1 MSETLSVALLV
12 RGPDV
17 PAWQARAVETMLS
30 RTDAEVSHVVECT
43 EATGGKKGGLG
54 HYLDSVREYPLWTP
68 IGAAVRFGDPPAYE
82 RPYDIADID
91 GIGDPETL
99 AVDPEPAADFGN
111 VLPDRAVDVVGEAD
125 VAIRFGFG
133 ILKGDVLDAP
143 THGVLS
149 FHHGDLRE
157 YRGMPS
163 GFWEYLDGEDAAGV
177 TLQRLS
183 ETLDGGEIVAYEPV
197 DIADAPTWAGVRRRL
212 FSVSDDVLV
221 KGIRNVSRDVDPQSP
236 EELGDLYSLPQGRD
250 VLKYVLKESRG
261 RFRQVVGLR
270 AGIASSSSR

>member
-17 PAWQARAVETMLS
+17 PAWQARAVETMLA
-30 RTDAEVSHVVECT
+30 RTDAEVTHVVEST
-43 EATGGKKGGLG
+43 EPTGGKRGGLR
-54 HYLDSVREYPLWTP
+54 HYLDRVREYPLWTP
-68 IGAAVRFGDPPAYE
+68 VGAAVRLGAPPAHE
-82 RPYDIADID
+82 RPREVAAID

-99 AVDPEPAADFGN
+99 AVAPEPAPDFGN
-111 VLPDRAVDVVGEAD
+111 VLPDRAVEAVGEAD

-133 ILKGDVLDAP
+133 VLKGDVLDAP

-183 ETLDGGEIVAYEPV
+183 ETLDGGEIAAYEPV
-197 DIADAPTWAGVRRRL
+197 DIADAPTWAAVRRRL

-221 KGIRNVSRDVDPQSP
+221 KGVRNVSDGVDPRAP
-236 EELGDLYSLPQGRD
+236 DELGDLHSLPRGRD
-250 VLKYVLKESRG
+250 VLKYVLKEAKG
-261 RFRQVVGLR
+261 RFGRVVGR
-270 AGIASSSSR
+270 PRGSAAPSRR